1 MKTIEEEIWE
11 YIDGE
16 ADLAQQQ
23 IIAAKIA
30 TNPVYQ
36 KMHAELMQIQQ
47 LISAQELEEPS
58 MSFNRKV
65 MEAVDLEIAP
75 VSLKTKVDTRIIY
88 SIAAF
93 FVLSIIGIFIYAISN
108 SNFSLPEVKL
118 PQLNF
123 DLALSPEKTGLLIKA
138 FVFVDL
144 ILGLIYLDRFLRRRL
159 DHK

>member
-16 ADLAQQQ
+16 GDLEQRQ
-23 IIAAKIA
+23 IFEAKLA
-30 TNPVYQ
+30 VDSLYQ
-36 KMHAELMQIQQ
+36 KTYAEMMQIQQ

-75 VSLKTKVDTRIIY
+75 VSLKTKVDNRIIY

-93 FVLSIIGIFIYAISN
+93 FLLSIIGVFIYAVSN
-108 SNFSLPEVKL
+108 SNLSLPEVKL

-123 DLALSPEKTGLLIKA
+123 DIALSPEKTGLLIKS
-138 FVFVDL
+138 FLFVDL
-144 ILGLIYLDRFLRRRL
+144 ILGLIYLDRFLRRKME
-159 DHK
+159 HK